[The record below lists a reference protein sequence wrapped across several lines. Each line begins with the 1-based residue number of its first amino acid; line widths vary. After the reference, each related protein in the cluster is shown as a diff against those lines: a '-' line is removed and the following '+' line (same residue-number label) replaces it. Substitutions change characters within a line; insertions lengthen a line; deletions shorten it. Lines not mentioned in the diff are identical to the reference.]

1 MRVIKIWVAD
11 ERICRDKLNYVLTN
25 INIHNFCQ
33 NHFNF
38 ITTTELSEAD
48 LVYGSVEKITS
59 TNVALK
65 MKASAHLLVKELI
78 PLNFTVKNVRVN
90 GKTLH
95 FIKKTT
101 EVESE
106 NPEKILPDLFETLFF
121 HWSRYEE
128 VIFPV
133 EKRDQWDLM
142 PEKELLVVKNQ
153 RIYKKPFIDELLQW
167 FIKLFIRDFEI
178 KKSFEVLKT
187 YDIDYLHFD
196 ELNLIQNFKN
206 LASILY
212 ASKSKL
218 KGASSFV
225 NSWLSKNVDYSFLE
239 NENLIKII
247 FLLLDGSHKFDFKKD
262 KKAFSRIKEMV
273 AIANSFG
280 YEIALHPSYNTCYSE
295 AQLEKEI
302 KLYRSITDEDVKKS
316 RQHFLHFDFFETVS
330 ILEKYNIKEDYSMGF
345 NTYTGYKIGS
355 SERFFYWN
363 WKVNR
368 SSKIVCTPFIWMD
381 SAQKYENNKEY
392 NSDLY
397 PNFFETKIDNSK
409 VHIILHPLLQNLF
422 KYKN

>member
-153 RIYKKPFIDELLQW
+153 LYHTPFLDDLILWLINM
-167 FIKLFIRDFEI
+167 FIPDFTPVKI
-178 KKSFEVLKT
+178 LKILNT
-187 YDIDYLHFD
+187 WDIDYLHFD
-196 ELNLIQNFKN
+196 ELSFKENIGNLFSILKRSKNHIKGIIKYLEYLSQPKIDFNNLFLKKEGIIFILIGGSHLYDFAKSKRSYERIRSLIQFAKNYNFEIGVHPSFETTYN
-206 LASILY
+206 FE
-212 ASKSKL
+212 KL
-218 KGASSFV
+218 HQEIS
-225 NSWLSKNVDYSFLE
+225 LLE
-239 NENLIKII
+239 NFSNLK
-247 FLLLDGSHKFDFKKD
+247 
-262 KKAFSRIKEMV
+262 V
-273 AIANSFG
+273 
-280 YEIALHPSYNTCYSE
+280 T
-295 AQLEKEI
+295 
-302 KLYRSITDEDVKKS
+302 KS
-316 RQHFLHFDFFETVS
+316 RQHFLHIDYINT
-330 ILEKYNIKEDYSMGF
+330 IPLLEQIGIKEDYSNGF

-355 SERFFYWN
+355 SFCYHYWN
-363 WKVNR
+363 WKDNR
-368 SSKIVCTPFIWMD
+368 SSSVTCLPLIWMD
-381 SAQKYENNKEY
+381 SAQWYQSEK
-392 NSDLY
+392 LY
-397 PNFFETKIDNSK
+397 ANYKIDKDSFFRKQDYGMQCINE
-409 VHIILHPLLQNLF
+409 HPIF
-422 KYKN
+422 KKKLESFE